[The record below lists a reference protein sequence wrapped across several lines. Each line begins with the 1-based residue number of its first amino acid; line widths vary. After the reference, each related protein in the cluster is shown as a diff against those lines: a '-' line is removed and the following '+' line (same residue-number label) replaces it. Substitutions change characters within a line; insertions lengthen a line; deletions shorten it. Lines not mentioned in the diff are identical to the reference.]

1 MWLVQHNYSNFS
13 CKSCLQ
19 LKISRM
25 DQLQNGHFLLVI
37 EDQEN
42 VILATPLPEQ
52 QNANEDVEPH
62 AHIGGGD
69 ITIDLHLL

>member
-1 MWLVQHNYSNFS
+1 
-13 CKSCLQ
+13 
-19 LKISRM
+19 M